1 MGSHAASNTELAAP
15 LFGGMISSALVAFS
29 EPNSNQSWFYR
40 MYGALICQTAWYLKT
55 FPKDPTYL
63 KVLVSTY
70 PSWTAISSDFL
81 IDCAIMHRK
90 NAVNFVEC
98 QAKRSQFSQK
108 LLVLCLIPDL
118 CGTISSSGGLA
129 LTLRL

>member
-1 MGSHAASNTELAAP
+1 
-15 LFGGMISSALVAFS
+15 
-29 EPNSNQSWFYR
+29 

-70 PSWTAISSDFL
+70 PSCTAISSDFL

-108 LLVLCLIPDL
+108 LLVLWYYFIQRGIGVDVETLISCYYWHVL
-118 CGTISSSGGLA
+118 VLNV
-129 LTLRL
+129 